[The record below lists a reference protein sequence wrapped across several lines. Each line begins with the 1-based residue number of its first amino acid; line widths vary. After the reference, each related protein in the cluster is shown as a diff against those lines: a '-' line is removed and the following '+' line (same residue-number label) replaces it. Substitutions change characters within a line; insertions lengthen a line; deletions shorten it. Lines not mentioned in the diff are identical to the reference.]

1 MSYAKGKYAQS
12 ISDRSGMAFPYKE
25 MVREWNGSRVH
36 RSEFEP
42 KTAQDH
48 PRKHSADKESLQ
60 YARTDRGE
68 SEVEHKLPLNPFRF
82 TASSAT
88 ITVFEPDHGRSSSD
102 TVRFRDVSGHIF
114 GASVTE
120 LEDSSGYSITK
131 TDDDFYTF
139 TVSTGTAG
147 TGNVWGGGNTASAG
161 PVTVSP

>member
-1 MSYAKGKYAQS
+1 MAYARGKYAKS
-12 ISDRSGMAFPYKE
+12 ISDRSGMEFPYKE
-25 MVREWNGSRVH
+25 MVKEWNGARVH

-48 PRKHSADKESLQ
+48 PRKHSPDKEALQ
-60 YARTDRGE
+60 YVRTDRDE

-88 ITVFEPDHGRSSSD
+88 ISVFEPGHGRSSSD

-114 GASVTE
+114 GASITE
-120 LEDSSGYSITK
+120 LEDSDGYSITK

-139 TVSTGTAG
+139 AVSTAAG
-147 TGNVWGGGNTASAG
+147 TTGSGGGGYSSSGPATLSA
-161 PVTVSP
+161 